1 MCHWTAHRLA
11 AGSTCPCGSYI
22 TCGQGYTVQTTAVR
36 TASSTDMRVELCV
49 GGLRWGSTVNGGQ
62 MLPQQS
68 WQVEPSILEATGDQ
82 IGSSFYQPAFGSI
95 MDPPVISFFPR
106 TEKASQKV

>member
-1 MCHWTAHRLA
+1 MH
-11 AGSTCPCGSYI
+11 
-22 TCGQGYTVQTTAVR
+22 
-36 TASSTDMRVELCV
+36 V

-95 MDPPVISFFPR
+95 MDPPSSSFFLEQRKLPR
-106 TEKASQKV
+106 RFRFTF